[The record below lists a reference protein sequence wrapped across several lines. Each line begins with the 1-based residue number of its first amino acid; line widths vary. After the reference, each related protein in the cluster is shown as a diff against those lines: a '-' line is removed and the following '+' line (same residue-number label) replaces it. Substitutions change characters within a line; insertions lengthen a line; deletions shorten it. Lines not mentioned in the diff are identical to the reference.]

1 MDAFQPAIEE
11 YNSLEDD
18 EKEALS
24 ASPAI
29 LDAWVDEVA
38 DKLGAAPEVIKKSLK
53 LFIASAE
60 QAVEKVVALTEMDK
74 LESQGSV
81 AEEVK
86 EVTRYRKA
94 NEINSWAETEQD
106 LIKRDMAI
114 AYLRKRRIESENLTY
129 QEVAQWTPTNAQIE
143 SVFTLITLPDL
154 LQTAKPMTRNPT
166 SSRRENIRQGIL
178 ITQIIKSLD
187 HFKEDGATKTKILK
201 HISKDTGRWRT
212 SFDPV
217 MVWMVSN
224 SKVYAAKDG
233 RSIKYYLPKY
243 HKLVKESLLHRKI
256 FEFLKLAPSSRTSI
270 VNYLTYNN
278 SKGHKKVLEALK
290 LLQKEG
296 LIYSEGTKW
305 RVVE

>member
-1 MDAFQPAIEE
+1 METFQPAIEE
-11 YNSLEDD
+11 YNSLEDA

-24 ASPAI
+24 SSPAL
-29 LDAWVDEVA
+29 LDAWVAEVS
-38 DKLGAAPEVIKKSLK
+38 DKLEAAPEVIKKSLK
-53 LFIASAE
+53 LFIAGAE
-60 QAVEKVVALTEMDK
+60 QAVEKVVAMTEMDK
-74 LESQGSV
+74 LESKGSV

-86 EVTRYRKA
+86 EVIRYRKV
-94 NEINSWAETEQD
+94 NEINSWAETEQN
-106 LIKRDMAI
+106 LIKKDMAV
-114 AYLRKRRIESENLTY
+114 AYLRKRRIESESLTY
-129 QEVAQWTPTNAQIE
+129 KEVAKWTPTNAQIE

-154 LQTAKPMTRNPT
+154 LQTAKPLARNPT

-178 ITQIIKSLD
+178 ITQIITTLD
-187 HFKEDGATKTKILK
+187 DFAEDGATKTKILK
-201 HISKDTGRWRT
+201 YISKDTGRWRK

-233 RSIKYYLPKY
+233 RTLKYYLPKY

-256 FEFLKLAPSSRTSI
+256 FEFLRLAPSSRTSI

-278 SKGHKKVLEALK
+278 AKGHKKVLDALK

-305 RVVE
+305 RVVK

>member
-1 MDAFQPAIEE
+1 MDTFQPAIEE
-11 YNSLEDD
+11 YNSLDD
-18 EKEALS
+18 ADKEALS
-24 ASPAI
+24 SSPAL
-29 LDAWVDEVA
+29 LDAWVNEVS
-38 DKLGAAPEVIKKSLK
+38 DKLEAAPEVIKKSLK
-53 LFIASAE
+53 LFIAGAE
-60 QAVEKVVALTEMDK
+60 QAVEKVVAMTEMDK
-74 LESQGSV
+74 LESKGSV

-86 EVTRYRKA
+86 EVIRYRKV
-94 NEINSWAETEQD
+94 NEINSWAETEQN
-106 LIKRDMAI
+106 LIKKDMAV
-114 AYLRKRRIESENLTY
+114 AYLRKRRIESESLTY
-129 QEVAQWTPTNAQIE
+129 KEVAKWTPTNAQIE

-154 LQTAKPMTRNPT
+154 LQTAKPLARNPT

-178 ITQIIKSLD
+178 ITQIITTLD
-187 HFKEDGATKTKILK
+187 DFAEDGATKTKILK
-201 HISKDTGRWRT
+201 YISKDTGRWRK

-233 RSIKYYLPKY
+233 RTLKYYLPKY

-256 FEFLKLAPSSRTSI
+256 FEFLRLAPSSRTSI

-278 SKGHKKVLEALK
+278 AKGHKKVLDALK

-305 RVVE
+305 RVVK

>member
-1 MDAFQPAIEE
+1 MDTFQPAIEE
-11 YNSLEDD
+11 YNSLDD
-18 EKEALS
+18 ADKEALS
-24 ASPAI
+24 SSPAL
-29 LDAWVDEVA
+29 LDAWVNEVS
-38 DKLGAAPEVIKKSLK
+38 DKLEAAPEVIKKSLK
-53 LFIASAE
+53 LFIAGAE
-60 QAVEKVVALTEMDK
+60 QAVEKVVAMTEMDK
-74 LESQGSV
+74 LESKGSV

-86 EVTRYRKA
+86 EVIRYRKV
-94 NEINSWAETEQD
+94 NEINSWAETEQN
-106 LIKRDMAI
+106 LIKKDMAV
-114 AYLRKRRIESENLTY
+114 AYLRKRRIESESLTY
-129 QEVAQWTPTNAQIE
+129 KEVAKWTPTNAQIE

-154 LQTAKPMTRNPT
+154 LQTAKPLARNPT

-178 ITQIIKSLD
+178 ITQIITTLD
-187 HFKEDGATKTKILK
+187 DFAEDGATKTKILK
-201 HISKDTGRWRT
+201 YISKDTGRWRK

-233 RSIKYYLPKY
+233 RTLKYYLPKY

-256 FEFLKLAPSSRTSI
+256 FEFLRLAPSSRTSI

-278 SKGHKKVLEALK
+278 AKGHKKVFDALK

-305 RVVE
+305 RVVK

>member
-1 MDAFQPAIEE
+1 MFQPAIEE
-11 YNSLEDD
+11 YNSLEDA

-24 ASPAI
+24 SSPA
-29 LDAWVDEVA
+29 LLEAWVNEVSERIE
-38 DKLGAAPEVIKKSLK
+38 AAPEVIKKSLK
-53 LFIASAE
+53 LYIAGAE
-60 QAVEKVVALTEMDK
+60 QAVEKVVAITEMDK
-74 LESQGSV
+74 LESKGSV

-86 EVTRYRKA
+86 EIIRYRKV
-94 NEINSWAETEQD
+94 NEINSWAETEQK
-106 LIKRDMAI
+106 LIKKDIAV
-114 AYLRKRRIESENLTY
+114 AYLRKRRIESESLTY
-129 QEVAQWTPTNAQIE
+129 EEVAKWTPNNAQIE

-154 LQTAKPMTRNPT
+154 LQTAKPLARNPT

-178 ITQIIKSLD
+178 ITQIVNTLD
-187 HFKEDGATKTKILK
+187 DFEEEGATKTKILK
-201 HISKDTGRWRT
+201 HISKDTGRWRK

-256 FEFLKLAPSSRTSI
+256 FEFLRLSPSSRTSI

-278 SKGHKKVLEALK
+278 AKGHKKVLDALK

-305 RVVE
+305 RVVK

>member
-1 MDAFQPAIEE
+1 MDTFQPAIEE
-11 YNSLEDD
+11 YNSLDD
-18 EKEALS
+18 ADKEALS
-24 ASPAI
+24 SSPAL
-29 LDAWVDEVA
+29 LDAWVNEVS
-38 DKLGAAPEVIKKSLK
+38 DKLEAAPEVIKKSLK
-53 LFIASAE
+53 LFIAGAE
-60 QAVEKVVALTEMDK
+60 QAVEKVVAMTEMDK
-74 LESQGSV
+74 LESKGSV

-86 EVTRYRKA
+86 EVIRYRKV
-94 NEINSWAETEQD
+94 NEINSWAKTEQN
-106 LIKRDMAI
+106 LIKKDMAV
-114 AYLRKRRIESENLTY
+114 AYLRKRRIESESLTY
-129 QEVAQWTPTNAQIE
+129 QEVSQWTPTNAQIE

-154 LQTAKPMTRNPT
+154 LQTAKPLVRNPT

-178 ITQIIKSLD
+178 INQIINTLD
-187 HFKEDGATKTKILK
+187 DFEEDGATKTKILK
-201 HISKDTGRWRT
+201 YISKDTGRWRK

-233 RSIKYYLPKY
+233 RSLKYYLPKY

-256 FEFLKLAPSSRTSI
+256 FEFLRLSPSSRTSI

-278 SKGHKKVLEALK
+278 AKGHKKVLDALK

-305 RVVE
+305 RVVK

>member
-1 MDAFQPAIEE
+1 M
-11 YNSLEDD
+11 L
-18 EKEALS
+18 
-24 ASPAI
+24 
-29 LDAWVDEVA
+29 
-38 DKLGAAPEVIKKSLK
+38 KKSLK
-53 LFIASAE
+53 LFIAGAE
-60 QAVEKVVALTEMDK
+60 QAVEKVVAITEMDK
-74 LESQGSV
+74 LESKGSV
-81 AEEVK
+81 SEEVK
-86 EVTRYRKA
+86 EVTRYRKV

-106 LIKRDMAI
+106 LIKKDMAV
-114 AYLRKRRIESENLTY
+114 AYLSKRRIESESLTY
-129 QEVAQWTPTNAQIE
+129 EEVAKWTPTNAQIE

-154 LQTAKPMTRNPT
+154 LQTAKPLARNPT

-178 ITQIIKSLD
+178 ITQIVNSLD
-187 HFKEDGATKTKILK
+187 HFKEGGATKTKILK
-201 HISKDTGRWRT
+201 YISKDTGRWRK

-256 FEFLKLAPSSRTSI
+256 FEFLKLSPSSRTSI

-278 SKGHKKVLEALK
+278 AKGHKKVLDALK

-305 RVVE
+305 RVVK

>member
-1 MDAFQPAIEE
+1 MDQFQPAIEE

-18 EKEALS
+18 QKEALS

-29 LDAWVDEVA
+29 LDAWVNEVS

-53 LFIASAE
+53 LFIAGSE
-60 QAVEKVVALTEMDK
+60 QAIEKVVALTEMDI
-74 LESQGSV
+74 LEANCV

-94 NEINSWAETEQD
+94 SEINSWAETEQD
-106 LIKRDMAI
+106 LIKRDMAV
-114 AYLRKRRIESENLTY
+114 AYLRKRRIESESLTY
-129 QEVAQWTPTNAQIE
+129 QEVSQWTPTNAQIE

-154 LQTAKPMTRNPT
+154 LQTAKPLVRNPT

-178 ITQIIKSLD
+178 INQIINTLD
-187 HFKEDGATKTKILK
+187 DFEEDGATKTKILK
-201 HISKDTGRWRT
+201 YISKDTGRWRK

-233 RSIKYYLPKY
+233 RSLKYYLPKY

-256 FEFLKLAPSSRTSI
+256 FEFLRLSPSSRTSI

-278 SKGHKKVLEALK
+278 AKGHKKVLDALK

-305 RVVE
+305 RVVK

>member
-1 MDAFQPAIEE
+1 
-11 YNSLEDD
+11 
-18 EKEALS
+18 
-24 ASPAI
+24 
-29 LDAWVDEVA
+29 
-38 DKLGAAPEVIKKSLK
+38 
-53 LFIASAE
+53 
-60 QAVEKVVALTEMDK
+60 
-74 LESQGSV
+74 
-81 AEEVK
+81 
-86 EVTRYRKA
+86 
-94 NEINSWAETEQD
+94 
-106 LIKRDMAI
+106 MAI
-114 AYLRKRRIESENLTY
+114 AYLRKRRIESESLTY
-129 QEVAQWTPTNAQIE
+129 EEVAKWKPTNAQIE

-154 LQTAKPMTRNPT
+154 LQTAKPLARNPT
-166 SSRRENIRQGIL
+166 ASRRENIRQGIL
-178 ITQIIKSLD
+178 ITQIVNCLD

-201 HISKDTGRWRT
+201 HIQKDTGRWRK

-233 RSIKYYLPKY
+233 RSLKYYLPKY

-256 FEFLKLAPSSRTSI
+256 FEFLKLSPSSRTSI

-278 SKGHKKVLEALK
+278 AKGHKKVMDALK

>member
-1 MDAFQPAIEE
+1 MDTFQPAIEE
-11 YNSLEDD
+11 YNSLEDA

-24 ASPAI
+24 SSPAL
-29 LDAWVDEVA
+29 LDAWVNEVSERIE
-38 DKLGAAPEVIKKSLK
+38 AAPEVIKKSLK
-53 LFIASAE
+53 LFMAGAE
-60 QAVEKVVALTEMDK
+60 QAVEKVVAITEMDK
-74 LESQGSV
+74 LESKGSV

-86 EVTRYRKA
+86 EVTRYRKV
-94 NEINSWAETEQD
+94 NEINSWAETEQN

-114 AYLRKRRIESENLTY
+114 AYLRKRRIESESLTY
-129 QEVAQWTPTNAQIE
+129 EKVAKWIPNNAQIE

-154 LQTAKPMTRNPT
+154 LQTAKPLARNPT

-178 ITQIIKSLD
+178 ITQIVNTLD
-187 HFKEDGATKTKILK
+187 HFEEEGATKTKILK
-201 HISKDTGRWRT
+201 YISKDTGRWRK
-212 SFDPV
+212 SFDPII
-217 MVWMVSN
+217 VWMVSN

-233 RSIKYYLPKY
+233 RSLKYYLPKY

-256 FEFLKLAPSSRTSI
+256 FEFLRLSPSSRTSI

-278 SKGHKKVLEALK
+278 AKGHKKVLDALK

-305 RVVE
+305 RVVK

>member
-1 MDAFQPAIEE
+1 MDMFQPAIEE
-11 YNSLEDD
+11 YNSLEDA

-24 ASPAI
+24 SSPA
-29 LDAWVDEVA
+29 LLEAWVNEVSERIE
-38 DKLGAAPEVIKKSLK
+38 AAPEVIKKSLK
-53 LFIASAE
+53 LYIAGAE
-60 QAVEKVVALTEMDK
+60 QAVEKVVAITEMDK
-74 LESQGSV
+74 LESKGSV

-86 EVTRYRKA
+86 EIIRYRKV
-94 NEINSWAETEQD
+94 NEINSWAETEQK
-106 LIKRDMAI
+106 LIKKDIAV
-114 AYLRKRRIESENLTY
+114 AYLRKRRIESESLTY
-129 QEVAQWTPTNAQIE
+129 KEVAKWTPNNAQIE

-154 LQTAKPMTRNPT
+154 LQTAKPLARNPT

-178 ITQIIKSLD
+178 ITQIVNTLD
-187 HFKEDGATKTKILK
+187 DFEEEGATKTKILK
-201 HISKDTGRWRT
+201 HISKDTGRWRK

-224 SKVYAAKDG
+224 SKVYAVKDG

-243 HKLVKESLLHRKI
+243 HKLVKESSLHRKI
-256 FEFLKLAPSSRTSI
+256 FEFLRLSPSSRTSI

-278 SKGHKKVLEALK
+278 AKGHKKVLDALK

-305 RVVE
+305 RVVK